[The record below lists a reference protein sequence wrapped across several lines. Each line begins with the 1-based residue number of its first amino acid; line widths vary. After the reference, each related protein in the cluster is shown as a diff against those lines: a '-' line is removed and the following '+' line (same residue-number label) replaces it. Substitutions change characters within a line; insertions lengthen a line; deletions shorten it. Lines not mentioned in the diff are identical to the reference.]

1 MKRIITLLVL
11 GIFLFG
17 SVTAYAAESRAVVAR
32 PSLSF
37 DGTTAICQV
46 SLISSGSID
55 ITLSLWQGNTLVKEW
70 NEKGSNMVAMY
81 ETCSVTKG
89 KSYSLTVSG
98 TAGGETVSGSVSGRC
113 S

>member
-1 MKRIITLLVL
+1 MKRIIMLLVF

-46 SLISSGSID
+46 SLTSGGNID
-55 ITLSLWQGNTLVKEW
+55 ITLSLWQGDTLVKKW
-70 NEKGSNMVAMY
+70 TEKGSKMVAMY
-81 ETCSVTKG
+81 EICSVTKG
-89 KSYSLTVSG
+89 KSYRLTVSG
-98 TAGGETVSGSVSGRC
+98 TAGGETVSGSVSGCC